1 MKPAEV
7 KNEFIRL
14 RAAGRSYSFIEK
26 ALHIGKGTC
35 SAWEKELEA
44 AISDLKREQ
53 LEELYSAY
61 FMTKEARIKRL
72 GETLNSLSDTLK
84 GVDLSKIP
92 PEKLLEYKLKYME
105 ALKSEYTGGGRPYQ
119 INTEKADPKDIV
131 KALNDLLERVRTG
144 ETTTDQA
151 TKESAVITSLLRAY
165 DAVEIKEKLIALEN
179 LLESRG

>member
-72 GETLNSLSDTLK
+72 GETLNSLDDTLK

-92 PEKLLEYKLKYME
+92 PEKLLEYKLKYTE
-105 ALKSEYTGGGRPYQ
+105 ALKNEYTGGGRPYQ
-119 INTEKADPKDIV
+119 MNTEKTDPKDIV
-131 KALNDLLERVRTG
+131 KALSNLLERVRAG
-144 ETTTDQA
+144 EITTDQA

-165 DAVEIKEKLIALEN
+165 DTVEIKEKLTALEN